1 MIPPS
6 VTSAT
11 TAGLAA
17 LPRLLRRRV
26 VAYLQEMWASLRLD
40 LAGLSPA
47 YRRLA
52 LLGYGL
58 ALLLILALGLVE
70 MAGAG
75 LPRTQFATSGY
86 QRALHLSV
94 PSLAPPLY
102 LLGWVVGW
110 ALLLTGAS
118 DCPKRIFLPV
128 GAYFTLVWLGGSGIA
143 SAEGNSGF
151 LLWLLPLL
159 LLGLRALSGRL
170 AFWHNAPGLEFLLW
184 AAALAAYP
192 LSRGSDGPTQ
202 AATLYTSLAGVYIAG
217 LPFWFWLGADGAGGV
232 LQTAN
237 GLLAAL
243 GQALGERLR
252 QLSGWLVG
260 LLAGVSLLLAFVDRP
275 LWALA
280 LGLLLLGLVGVGIGR
295 LLGRGPGSA
304 RRYLL
309 WLIFCAFVFTLFLD
323 LAIHEIDTDVNSIA
337 LRLAGLP
344 PGISF
349 GLLLLYDIFTAGARF
364 AGTDGR
370 RLPRRSRVLI
380 YLGVI
385 VLAAAFTFLALNV
398 YDVDAGA
405 PHDLV
410 ARNIGTVTLGGLVL
424 GGLALLLVR
433 GRRLWRDA
441 PAPTP
446 PSPFTGGN
454 DDGSDGSK

>member
-1 MIPPS
+1 MIPQS
-6 VTSAT
+6 VTSLT
-11 TAGLAA
+11 PGGPAA
-17 LPRLLRRRV
+17 LPGLLRRRV

-40 LAGLSPA
+40 LADLPPA

-58 ALLLILALGLVE
+58 ALLLILALGLFELV
-70 MAGAG
+70 GAW
-75 LPRTQFATSGY
+75 LPRTEFATSGY
-86 QRALHLSV
+86 ERTLHLSV
-94 PSLAPPLY
+94 PAAAPPLY

-118 DCPKRIFLPV
+118 DCRKRIFLPI
-128 GAYFTLVWLGGSGIA
+128 GAYFTLVWLAGSGIA
-143 SAEGNSGF
+143 NAEGNSGF

-159 LLGLRALSGRL
+159 LLGLRAVSGRL
-170 AFWHNAPGLEFLLW
+170 AFWRSAPGLEFLLW

-243 GQALGERLR
+243 GQALGERLER
-252 QLSGWLVG
+252 LTGRLVG

-275 LWALA
+275 LWALPV
-280 LGLLLLGLVGVGIGR
+280 GLLLLGLAGVGIGR
-295 LLGRGPGSA
+295 MLGRGPDSP

-309 WLIFCAFVFTLFLD
+309 WLIFCAFVFTAFLD
-323 LAIHEIDTDVNSIA
+323 LTINDIDTDVNSIA

-364 AGTDGR
+364 AGADGR

-385 VLAAAFTFLALNV
+385 VLAAAFTFLALHV
-398 YDVDAGA
+398 YDVERSA

-410 ARNIGTVTLGGLVL
+410 ARNIGTVTLGGLVV
-424 GGLALLLVR
+424 GGLGLLLVR
-433 GRRLWRDA
+433 GRRLWRVA
-441 PAPTP
+441 PASITAPI
-446 PSPFTGGN
+446 TGG
-454 DDGSDGSK
+454 DDGGSE